1 MRSDL
6 VNVELQREHLL
17 DESEWEPS
25 ALVMKLASDHTSAV
39 PSLGAERAI
48 HYTEYYKRNTETSAA
63 MTKAGALA
71 WHLQQRTL
79 NIHEDE
85 LIVGSHTEHR
95 IGAICHV
102 ELAGYAM
109 LEDLFRFEKRKVNPL
124 HVDPAAKRKLMRS
137 VIPYWLTRNLAMK
150 AFPLRERMKYLA
162 SQSKAKEFT
171 INEAGGIA
179 HFLPDY
185 GTIITLGTE
194 GLRALIDTRL
204 SDPGLSESQ
213 REQLAANLI
222 ALGALETFADRYRDL
237 AQEQGRADVVEL
249 LTNVPRQPASSLH
262 EAVQMIW
269 FFQMVIQIESID
281 QGISLG
287 RMDQYLYPLYLR
299 EKASGRFDERHFKD
313 VFCAFCLK
321 LSEVIPLFSER
332 ITPMFSGLPNGQAL
346 TIGGCDSDG
355 NDASNELTFM
365 LLDVLDKFKTR
376 QPNWHARLSSKS
388 RVDYSQRVFEV
399 IAGGG
404 GSPALYNDDVI
415 IPSLAS
421 RFDAKQHLWNYA
433 TVGCVEPALSGI
445 SFSSRYAAIFN
456 SALVLETVLLRD
468 VLKPRSKNAKSIC
481 TMDELIGAIES
492 ELRCQVGRLKTWLDG
507 IERANKDRHPVPFS
521 SMTVKGC
528 IERARDL
535 TDGGADYNASGIQA
549 VGLADLGNSLAAIDT
564 LVFDSKEMTLETLA
578 LACKNNFAQEPSLKA
593 RLTAMAKFGNDDA
606 RVDNYTGQMVTLFDQ
621 VISEKV
627 NTRGGRWMPGVYSM
641 TCHQTM
647 GKQMSALPSGR
658 SKGEPLADGI
668 APTDGSDC
676 LGPTAALNSVARLDH
691 SRLANGINLNL
702 KFDANTVKGTKGPL
716 LLGGLTKGYFTQGG
730 MQVQINVLDPA
741 VLMAARMTPEKYRN
755 LLVRVS
761 GYSAYFVD
769 LTPEMQDEIIARTR
783 QGAG

>member
-1 MRSDL
+1 MSVRL
-6 VNVELQREHLL
+6 RREKQI
-17 DESEWEPS
+17 DEGEWRPS
-25 ALVMKLASDHTSAV
+25 ALVMKLASDHNNST

-48 HYTEYYKRNTETSAA
+48 HYTEYYKNNNDSSAA
-63 MTKAGALA
+63 ITKARALA

-79 NIHEDE
+79 NIYDGE

-124 HVDPAAKRKLMRS
+124 HVDPVAKRKLMRS
-137 VIPYWLTRNLAMK
+137 VIPYWLTRNLAMQ

-162 SQSKAKEFT
+162 TQSKAKEFA

-185 GTIITLGTE
+185 GNLINLGTN
-194 GLRALIDTRL
+194 GLRILIDQRL
-204 SDPGLSESQ
+204 SDPDLSNNQ
-213 REQLAANLI
+213 REQLEANLI
-222 ALGALETFADRYRDL
+222 ALEALETFADLYRSL
-237 AQEQGRADVVEL
+237 AQELGRADIVEL
-249 LTNVPRQPASSLH
+249 LANIPRRPASSLH
-262 EAVQMIW
+262 EAVQLIW

-299 EKASGRFDERHFKD
+299 EKASGCFNERYFKD

-332 ITPMFSGLPNGQAL
+332 ITPMFSGLPSGQAI
-346 TIGGCDSDG
+346 TIGGSDEAG

-376 QPNWHARLSSKS
+376 QPNWHARMSNRS
-388 RVDYSQRVFEV
+388 REDYSQRVFEV
-399 IAGGG
+399 VAGGG
-404 GSPALYNDDVI
+404 GSPALYNDDII
-415 IPSLAS
+415 IPSLAD

-445 SFSSRYAAIFN
+445 SFSSTDAAIFN
-456 SALVLETVLLRD
+456 YALVLETVLLRD
-468 VLKPRSKNAKSIC
+468 VLQPRNKNSDLIS
-481 TMDELIGAIES
+481 TMDELIEAIES
-492 ELRCQVGRLKTWLDG
+492 ELRCQVGRLKNWLDR
-507 IERANKDRHPVPFS
+507 IERANQKYHPVPFS
-521 SMTVKGC
+521 SLTVKGC
-528 IERARDL
+528 IERAKDL

-549 VGLADLGNSLAAIDT
+549 VGLADLGNSLAAIDA
-564 LVFDSKEMTLETLA
+564 LVFDRQEMTLEALA
-578 LACKNNFAQEPSLKA
+578 LACKNNFVQQPSLKA
-593 RLTAMAKFGNDDA
+593 RLTAIAKFGNDDA
-606 RVDNYTGQMVTLFDQ
+606 RVDKYTQKMVALFDR
-621 VISEKV
+621 VISEQV
-627 NTRGGRWMPGVYSM
+627 NTRGGGWMPGVYSM

-676 LGPTAALNSVARLDH
+676 LGPTASLNSVARLDH
-691 SRLANGINLNL
+691 SRLSNGINLNL
-702 KFDANTVKGTKGPL
+702 KFDANTVKGEKGPL
-716 LLGGLTKGYFTQGG
+716 LLGGLTKGYFAQGG

-741 VLMAARMTPEKYRN
+741 VLAAARKSPEKYRN

-769 LTPEMQDEIIARTR
+769 LTPEMQDEIIARTN
-783 QGAG
+783 QAAA

>member
-1 MRSDL
+1 M
-6 VNVELQREHLL
+6 NIKLQREALVM
-17 DESEWEPS
+17 EGGWEPS
-25 ALVMKLASDHTSAV
+25 ALVMKLASDHNNST

-48 HYTEYYKRNTETSAA
+48 HYTEHYKNTGKTSAA

-71 WHLQQRTL
+71 WHLQNRTL
-79 NIHEDE
+79 NIHDNE

-124 HVDPAAKRKLMRS
+124 GVDPTAKRKLMRS

-150 AFPLRERMKYLA
+150 AFPLRDRMKYLGN
-162 SQSKAKEFT
+162 QSKAKEFT

-185 GTIITLGTE
+185 GTIINLGTD
-194 GLRALIDTRL
+194 GLRAQIDKRILDPDL
-204 SDPGLSESQ
+204 SDCQ

-222 ALGALETFADRYRDL
+222 ALGALETFVDRYRDL
-237 AQEQGRADVVEL
+237 AQELGRADIAQL
-249 LTNVPRQPASSLH
+249 LANIPRQPASSLH

-299 EKASGRFDERHFKD
+299 EKASGRFNEQHFKD

-332 ITPMFSGLPNGQAL
+332 ITPMFAGLPNGQAL
-346 TIGGCDSDG
+346 TIGGCDSAG

-388 RVDYSQRVFEV
+388 REDYSNRVFEV
-399 IAGGG
+399 IAKGG

-415 IPSLAS
+415 MPSLAG

-445 SFSSRYAAIFN
+445 SFSSTDAAIFN
-456 SALVLETVLLRD
+456 YALVLETVLLRD
-468 VLKPRSKNAKSIC
+468 ILQPKDKKAEPVC
-481 TMDELIGAIES
+481 TMEDLIGAIES
-492 ELRCQVGRLKTWLDG
+492 ELRSQTGRLKTWLDG
-507 IERANKDRHPVPFS
+507 IEQANRNYHPVPFS

-528 IERARDL
+528 IENAKDL

-549 VGLADLGNSLAAIDT
+549 VGLADLGNALAAIDA
-564 LVFDSKEMTLETLA
+564 LVFDRQEMTLEALA
-578 LACKNNFAQEPSLKA
+578 LACKNNFSQEPSLKA
-593 RLTAMAKFGNDDA
+593 RLSTVCKFGNDDP
-606 RVDNYTGQMVTLFDQ
+606 RVDHYTREMVTLFDN
-621 VISEKV
+621 VISEQV
-627 NTRGGRWMPGVYSM
+627 NTRGGPWIPGAYSM
-641 TCHQTM
+641 TCHQSM
-647 GKQMSALPSGR
+647 GRQMAAFPSGR
-658 SKGEPLADGI
+658 SKGEALADGI

-676 LGPTAALNSVARLDH
+676 LGPTASLNSAANLDQ
-691 SRLANGINLNL
+691 SKLTNGVNLNL
-702 KFDANTVKGTKGPL
+702 KFDANTVKGKKGAL
-716 LLGGLTKGYFTQGG
+716 LLGGLTKGYFAQGG
-730 MQVQINVLDPA
+730 MQVQINVLDPD
-741 VLMAARMTPEKYRN
+741 VLLAARKSPEKYRN

-783 QGAG
+783 QAAA